1 MDIVS
6 RAKNIIVSPNTEWPV
21 IAGEQTPLA
30 ALYSGY
36 ICILATIPAVATLI
50 GAVLGGL
57 PVSWGLRIAVM
68 SYVIA
73 LVMVFLMAFIVA
85 KLAPTFGG
93 QDNMDQ
99 ALKLVAYSY
108 TPAWVAGILNVI
120 PRLGIVALIAG
131 LYSLYVLYLG
141 IPVLMKS
148 PSDKSVVY
156 TVAVVISAI
165 VLTVVLSMVLG
176 GILVGSAM
184 M

>member
-1 MDIVS
+1 MDIVT
-6 RAKNIIVSPNTEWPV
+6 RVKNIITSPNTEWPV

-36 ICILATIPAVATLI
+36 VCILAAIPAVAMLLGTLI
-50 GAVLGGL
+50 SGL
-57 PVSWGLRIAVM
+57 PITWGLRIAIV
-68 SYVIA
+68 SYVVGLA
-73 LVMVFLMAFIVA
+73 VVFLVAFIVA

-108 TPAWVAGILNVI
+108 TPAWVAGVFHII
-120 PRLGIVALIAG
+120 PRLGIVATIAG
-131 LYSLYVLYLG
+131 LYSLYLLYLG
-141 IPVLMKS
+141 IPVLMKN
-148 PSDKSVVY
+148 PADKSVVY

-165 VLTVVLSMVLG
+165 VLTIILGMVLG